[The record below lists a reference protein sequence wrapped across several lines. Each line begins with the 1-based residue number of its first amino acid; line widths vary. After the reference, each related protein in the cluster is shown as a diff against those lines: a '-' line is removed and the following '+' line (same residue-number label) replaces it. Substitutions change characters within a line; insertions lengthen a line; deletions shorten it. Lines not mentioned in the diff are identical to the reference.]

1 MEVME
6 LLMEVCEG
14 VAWIREDIFCEEV
27 VGGEVEEEEGEEK
40 V

>member
-1 MEVME
+1 MKVME

-27 VGGEVEEEEGEEK
+27 VGEKLQEEGRGE
-40 V
+40 